1 MDDCVWQ
8 DTRVSACRTH
18 HLRNGRP
25 LYSKRFLSVL
35 PFHAPGLAPVR
46 SNDKSWHINIRGEA
60 AYSRVFKDTFGFY
73 ENLAAVNDGCGWFH
87 IHPDGA
93 PAYTDRFSW
102 CGNFQGGLCVVCENT
117 RYHHICPDG
126 RTPYFETYS
135 YAGDFREGRAVVKG
149 DDGLCGHILADGAPA
164 HSYRYRSLGVYH
176 KGYACAQDENG
187 WMHIDQKGMPI
198 YNNRY
203 SLVEPFYN
211 GRALVGTFHDEA
223 LVIDEFGDIVVTM
236 QNSVFPTSEY
246 NASEQYRRFHEL
258 SSDIVG
264 YWKTFAIVSAV
275 KLDVPGKLPI
285 AEASMAVHFG
295 KSAANMKLLLKAL
308 EKLNITTNTAG
319 VWRLTQKG
327 SLLLTEC
334 EGSFADTVAVW
345 GEFAAGGSDV
355 WTDAISRKTGTDFFS
370 MISQDA
376 SKVEKIQK
384 MLSAY
389 AKNDYE
395 YLADTLPLGGV
406 QHLID
411 AGGGDGTVA
420 RMITKKWQRL
430 NVTILER
437 ADVLSVFDD
446 RKNCDRRIKKLSTDI
461 FSNWQVMADAVLLAR
476 VLHDWNDEKATLIL
490 AKANQALSIGG
501 KLFIVEAVGETPDA
515 MASLHLLTVGGGRE
529 RTRKEYQELMT
540 EAGFLFV
547 EYHCMNPSASLLVGE
562 KVK

>member
-1 MDDCVWQ
+1 
-8 DTRVSACRTH
+8 
-18 HLRNGRP
+18 
-25 LYSKRFLSVL
+25 
-35 PFHAPGLAPVR
+35 
-46 SNDKSWHINIRGEA
+46 
-60 AYSRVFKDTFGFY
+60 
-73 ENLAAVNDGCGWFH
+73 
-87 IHPDGA
+87 
-93 PAYTDRFSW
+93 
-102 CGNFQGGLCVVCENT
+102 
-117 RYHHICPDG
+117 
-126 RTPYFETYS
+126 
-135 YAGDFREGRAVVKG
+135 
-149 DDGLCGHILADGAPA
+149 
-164 HSYRYRSLGVYH
+164 
-176 KGYACAQDENG
+176 
-187 WMHIDQKGMPI
+187 MHIDQKGMPI